1 MVRYFLFE
9 MNIVKS
15 KWFPLVIFCVMQI
28 GTSSDNSVLGNAT
41 ASLLDSLHTSVT
53 AIQVS
58 NTVYPLIAGAFMI
71 VFGIVGLIW
80 GWKRLLQVG
89 VLLLVAAE
97 TVAFLSPNIF
107 ILTYVA
113 RILAGFGASM
123 LIPAILGF
131 VVNIYNHQEQ
141 LLAFGMIAAA
151 NGIAAAVGPIV
162 GGWLIVTYG
171 WRFAFLAL
179 AILFSLTF
187 FGALFVKDI
196 PKLKKTPKLDFV
208 GMVLIVSSLLLCIY
222 GLLQINQWGLIR
234 PVHAPFTLLGF
245 SPCGV
250 FIVAG
255 MIIFWFFVHWEKHA
269 EAQGKTVL
277 LPKIFRQ
284 TAAVRSGLCMTALTF
299 FILGSFNFVI
309 VTFLQIVINY
319 NAIQTG
325 LVLMTY
331 AIGMVM
337 FSVGTPIL
345 NKCPAPR
352 LICRIGIIV
361 STVACVFLASG
372 LQTSATDPWLLVGL
386 FIAGAGSGLLASQA
400 SIVITTAIPPSYAE
414 QSGGIQGAVRN
425 IGQAVG
431 IALLGVVLIASL
443 TYSVKVKTGVT
454 PYLDASL
461 KHKVELVKNV
471 PFISNQQVKQLLL
484 KQNILAAERA
494 ELIRINEQSR
504 LVAARISLLV
514 LGMLILLFI
523 FFTNGLPKKLFAKK
537 L

>member
-1 MVRYFLFE
+1 MSTA
-9 MNIVKS
+9 KA
-15 KWFPLVIFCVMQI
+15 KWFPLAIFCVMQI

-41 ASLLDSLHTSVT
+41 AALLTSLHTSVT
-53 AIQVS
+53 AIQIS
-58 NTVYPLIAGAFMI
+58 NTIYPLIAGAFMI
-71 VFGIVGLIW
+71 VFGVVGLIW
-80 GWKRLLQVG
+80 GWKRLLQIG
-89 VLLLVAAE
+89 VLLLVVAE
-97 TVAFLSPNIF
+97 TVAFLSPNMLV
-107 ILTYVA
+107 LTYVA
-113 RILAGFGASM
+113 RTLAGFGASM

-162 GGWLIVTYG
+162 GGWIIDTYG

-187 FGALFVKDI
+187 LCSFFVRDI
-196 PKLKKTPKLDFV
+196 PKLKKIPKFDFI
-208 GMVLIVSSLLLCIY
+208 GMILIVSSLLLCIY

-234 PVHAPFTLLGF
+234 PVHALFTLIGL
-245 SPCGV
+245 SPCLF

-255 MIIFWFFVHWEKHA
+255 MLVFWCFVCWEKHA

-284 TAAVRSGLCMTALTF
+284 TAAVRSGLYMTSLTF

-325 LVLMTY
+325 LVLMIY
-331 AIGMVM
+331 AVGMVL

-352 LICRIGIIV
+352 RICRIGIVV
-361 STVACVFLASG
+361 SAIACVFLAAG

-386 FIAGAGSGLLASQA
+386 FIAGSGSGLLASQA
-400 SIVITTAIPPSYAE
+400 SIVITTSIPANYAE

-425 IGQAVG
+425 IGQAMG
-431 IALLGVVLIASL
+431 IALLGMVLIASL
-443 TYSVKVKTGVT
+443 TYSVKVKTAVT
-454 PYLDASL
+454 PYLDVSL
-461 KHKVELVKNV
+461 KHQVELVKNV
-471 PFISNQQVKQLLL
+471 PFISNHQVKQLLL
-484 KQNILAAERA
+484 KKNIPVAERT
-494 ELIRINEQSR
+494 ELIQINEQSR
-504 LVAARISLLV
+504 LIAARIAILV
-514 LGMLILLFI
+514 LGMLILLFM
-523 FFTNGLPKKLFAKK
+523 FFTNGLPKKLFTKQP
-537 L
+537 